1 MWLSSG
7 KNNSNLARKNGKN
20 GIVAIAID
28 KDKRSQDA
36 LKWATEN
43 LVSKGQTIILIHV
56 VAKPLTSL
64 GKGYAIYEP
73 NGVAQARR
81 KILEKQHK
89 ELFLSFHCFC
99 SRKDINCFDV
109 LLEETD
115 IARGIAEYVAYAAVE
130 SLVLG
135 SSRHGFIKLK
145 TADIPSS
152 VSKLAPDF
160 CTVYVISKAKI
171 ASVKNASR
179 TTPLVSPVISHLQ
192 KMEDQSSCSGD
203 SFPSDVSHRSKASG
217 GGERTPP
224 PKGAVDDSELFK
236 SPFSRGRGFNG
247 RMFSEIGENETD
259 SSFTGSDRLSGVL
272 FDSQASSRTSRAS
285 TCSDSSFTSVPRGS
299 GASSFSTDFSS
310 SSMDGDDADAEM
322 RRLKQELQRT
332 MEMYSTACK
341 QAQTTKQQK
350 AAELSQWR
358 ADEEKRLEESR
369 LAEESARRRAEQE
382 RGRYRAAMENV
393 GAAQR
398 IADMESRRRVSAEM
412 KAIQNESDE
421 KDEMASTTASL
432 NYRRYTIEEIE
443 EATQYF
449 SKSLKVGE
457 GGYGPVFKCH
467 LDHTPVA
474 VKVLRPDA
482 AQGRSQFQQELQV
495 LSCMRHPNMVLL
507 VGACPEYGC
516 LVYEY
521 MANGSLEDCLS
532 CKDNKRALSWQLRFR
547 IAAEIATGLNFL
559 HQMKPEPLVHRDLKP
574 GNILLDQNYV
584 SKISD
589 VGLARLVPPSV
600 ADDATQYLMTST
612 AGTFCYIDPEYQQT
626 GMLGVKSDVYSF
638 GVLLLQLLTAKSPM
652 GLTHTVGRAIE
663 KGKFEEMLD
672 PAVPNWPVEEAEVLA
687 RLAVQCAE
695 MRRKDRPD
703 LGKVVLPEFNRLRDF
718 ANERM
723 ERFLV

>member
-7 KNNSNLARKNGKN
+7 KTNNNIAKRNGKN

-43 LVSKGQTIILIHV
+43 LVNKGQTIILIHV
-56 VAKPLTSL
+56 VAKPATTV

-73 NGVAQARR
+73 NGVAQAR
-81 KILEKQHK
+81 KKVLEKQHR

-115 IARGIAEYVAYAAVE
+115 IARGIAEYAAYAAVE

-145 TADIPSS
+145 TTDMPSS

-171 ASVKNASR
+171 SSVKNASR
-179 TTPLVSPVISHLQ
+179 STPLVSPVISHLQ

-203 SFPSDVSHRSKASG
+203 SFPGDDSHRSKISG

-224 PKGAVDDSELFK
+224 PKAAVDDNELCNR

-247 RMFSEIGENETD
+247 RMFPDKGENETD
-259 SSFTGSDRLSGVL
+259 FSFTGSDRISGVL
-272 FDSQASSRTSRAS
+272 FDSQASSQTSRAS
-285 TCSDSSFTSVPRGS
+285 TCSDSSFASLPRGS
-299 GASSFSTDFSS
+299 EANSFTTDLSS
-310 SSMDGDDADAEM
+310 SSVDAEDVDAEM

-332 MEMYSTACK
+332 MELYSTVCK
-341 QAQTTKQQK
+341 QAQTMKQQK

-358 ADEEKRLEESR
+358 ADEEKRLEEAR
-369 LAEESARRRAEQE
+369 LAEESARVRAEQE
-382 RGRYRAAMENV
+382 RAMYRAAMENV

-412 KAIQNESDE
+412 KSTQNESNE
-421 KDEMASTTASL
+421 KEEMASTIASL
-432 NYRRYTIEEIE
+432 NNRRYTIEEIV

-474 VKVLRPDA
+474 VKVLRRTRRKG
-482 AQGRSQFQQELQV
+482 GRSSSKRYGHAWFLQV
-495 LSCMRHPNMVLL
+495 WSCMRHPNMVLL

-532 CKDNKRALSWQLRFR
+532 RNDNKRALSWQLRFR
-547 IAAEIATGLNFL
+547 ITAEIATGLNFL
-559 HQMKPEPLVHRDLKP
+559 HQIKPEPLVHRDLKP

-584 SKISD
+584 SKISG

-626 GMLGVKSDVYSF
+626 GMLGVKSDVY
-638 GVLLLQLLTAKSPM
+638 
-652 GLTHTVGRAIE
+652 
-663 KGKFEEMLD
+663 GKLEEMLD
-672 PAVPNWPVEEAEVLA
+672 LVVPNWPGEEAGVLA
-687 RLAVQCAE
+687 SLAVQ
-695 MRRKDRPD
+695 
-703 LGKVVLPEFNRLRDF
+703 
-718 ANERM
+718 
-723 ERFLV
+723 

>member
-7 KNNSNLARKNGKN
+7 KNNNNLPRKNGKN

-43 LVSKGQTIILIHV
+43 LVNKGQTIILIHV
-56 VAKPLTSL
+56 VAKPSATV

-81 KILEKQHK
+81 KVLEKQHK

-115 IARGIAEYVAYAAVE
+115 IARGIAEYAAYAAVE

-145 TADIPSS
+145 TTDVPSS
-152 VSKLAPDF
+152 VSKMAPDF

-171 ASVKNASR
+171 SSVKNASR
-179 TTPLVSPVISHLQ
+179 STPLVSPVISHLQ

-203 SFPSDVSHRSKASG
+203 SFPGDGSHR
-217 GGERTPP
+217 
-224 PKGAVDDSELFK
+224 

-247 RMFSEIGENETD
+247 RMFPEMGENETD
-259 SSFTGSDRLSGVL
+259 FSFTGSDRLSGVL
-272 FDSQASSRTSRAS
+272 FDSHVSSRTSRVS
-285 TCSDSSFTSVPRGS
+285 TCSDSRFASLPRGSEGNSFTS
-299 GASSFSTDFSS
+299 DLSS
-310 SSMDGDDADAEM
+310 SSVDADDVDAEM

-358 ADEEKRLEESR
+358 ADEEKRLEEAR
-369 LAEESARRRAEQE
+369 LAEESARLRAEQE
-382 RGRYRAAMENV
+382 RARYRASMENV

-412 KAIQNESDE
+412 KAIQNEGDE
-421 KDEMASTTASL
+421 KEEMASTTASL

-521 MANGSLEDCLS
+521 MANGSLEDCLNR
-532 CKDNKRALSWQLRFR
+532 KDNKQALSWQLRFR

-663 KGKFEEMLD
+663 NGKLEDMLD
-672 PAVPNWPVEEAEVLA
+672 SAVPNWPVEEAGVLA
-687 RLAVQCAE
+687 SLAVQCAE